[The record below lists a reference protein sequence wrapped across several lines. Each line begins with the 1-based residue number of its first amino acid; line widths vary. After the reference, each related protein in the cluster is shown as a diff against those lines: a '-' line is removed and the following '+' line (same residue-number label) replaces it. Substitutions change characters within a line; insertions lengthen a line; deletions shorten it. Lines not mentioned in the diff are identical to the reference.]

1 MSKYSLRHTIR
12 QGLNGLF
19 HICKEELKMAVRDQ
33 GVLIF
38 FLLVPLAYPL
48 VYAFIYTNEV
58 VREVPAAV
66 VDDNKSA
73 QSREYLRWVD
83 GSPDIHVVSYCA
95 DMEEAKL
102 LLKQQKIYG
111 IIRIPETFSSDL
123 TSGTQTRVSIYADMS
138 GMLYY
143 KALLLANTEASLKMN
158 KEIQIQRAGNTTG
171 RQDEITVQPLDY
183 EDVSL
188 YNPQDG
194 FASFLIPAVL
204 VLIIQ
209 QTLLLGIGLSAG
221 TARENNRFR
230 DLVPI
235 GRHYQG
241 TLRIVLGKS
250 SAYLLIYMAVA
261 AYILC
266 LVPKMFRLVQL
277 AQPDTLLA
285 FVIPFLLACIFF
297 AMACSCL
304 IRRRED
310 CMMIFV
316 FTSLPLLFISG
327 ISWPGSA
334 IPSFWKIFSWLFP
347 STFGING
354 YIRIQT
360 MGASL
365 SDVLTEYR
373 ALWLQAGIYFLLTC
387 FLYRRQILL
396 SRKHALAR
404 LQAYRKKRQVPDS
417 LIKA

>member
-1 MSKYSLRHTIR
+1 MKKYSFRHTIK
-12 QGLNGLF
+12 QGIAGLF
-19 HICKEELKMAVRDQ
+19 HICKEELKMTVKDQ

-58 VREVPAAV
+58 VREVPVAV
-66 VDDNKSA
+66 VDADRSSV
-73 QSREYLRWVD
+73 SREYLRRVD
-83 GSPDIHVVSYCA
+83 GGPDVRIVSYCS
-95 DMEEAKL
+95 DMEEARL
-102 LLKQQKIYG
+102 LLKKQKIYG
-111 IIRIPETFSSDL
+111 VVYVPEGFSRDL
-123 TSGTQTRVSIYADMS
+123 ASGEQAHVSIFADMS

-143 KALLLANTEASLKMN
+143 KALLLANTEASLEMN
-158 KEIQIQRAGNTTG
+158 KDIQIRRAGNTTD
-171 RQDEITVQPLDY
+171 RQDEITVRPIDY
-183 EDVSL
+183 EAVSL

-204 VLIIQ
+204 ILIIQ

-235 GRHYQG
+235 TRHYQG
-241 TLRIVLGKS
+241 TVRIIFGKS
-250 SAYLLIYMAVA
+250 LAYLLVYIAVA

-266 LVPKMFRLVQL
+266 AVPLMFRLVFL
-277 AQPDTLLA
+277 ASPGTLAA
-285 FVIPFLLACIFF
+285 FVLPYLLACIFF

-334 IPSFWKIFSWLFP
+334 IPPFWKVVSWIFP

-354 YIRIQT
+354 YIRINT
-360 MGASL
+360 MGATL
-365 SDVLTEYR
+365 NDVLPEYR
-373 ALWLQAGIYFLLTC
+373 ALWIQTGVYFFLTF
-387 FLYRRQILL
+387 FLYRREILL
-396 SRKHALAR
+396 SRKHALKR
-404 LQAYRKKRQVPDS
+404 LYAYRKKRQ
-417 LIKA
+417 AG

>member
-1 MSKYSLRHTIR
+1 MKKYSFRHTIK
-12 QGLNGLF
+12 QGIAGLF
-19 HICKEELKMAVRDQ
+19 HICKEELKMTVKDQ

-58 VREVPAAV
+58 VREVPVAV
-66 VDDNKSA
+66 VDADRSSV
-73 QSREYLRWVD
+73 SREYLRRVD
-83 GSPDIHVVSYCA
+83 GGPDVCIVSYCS
-95 DMEEAKL
+95 DMEEARL
-102 LLKQQKIYG
+102 LLKKQKIYG
-111 IIRIPETFSSDL
+111 VVYVPEGFSRDL
-123 TSGTQTRVSIYADMS
+123 ASGEQAHVSIFADMS

-143 KALLLANTEASLKMN
+143 KALLLANTEASLEMN
-158 KEIQIQRAGNTTG
+158 KDIQIRRAGNTTR
-171 RQDEITVQPLDY
+171 RQDEITVRPIDY
-183 EDVSL
+183 EAVSL

-204 VLIIQ
+204 ILIIQ

-230 DLVPI
+230 DLVPMV
-235 GRHYQG
+235 RHYQG
-241 TLRIVLGKS
+241 AIRIIFGKS
-250 SAYLLIYMAVA
+250 LAYLLVYLAVA

-266 LVPKMFRLVQL
+266 AVPKMFRLVFL
-277 AQPDTLLA
+277 ASPDTLA
-285 FVIPFLLACIFF
+285 TFVLPYLLACIFF

-327 ISWPGSA
+327 ISWPGAA
-334 IPSFWKIFSWLFP
+334 IPDFWKAVSWIFP

-360 MGASL
+360 MGATL
-365 SDVLTEYR
+365 NDVLPEYR
-373 ALWLQAGIYFLLTC
+373 ALWMQAGIYFLLTF
-387 FLYRRQILL
+387 FLYRREILL
-396 SRKHALAR
+396 SRKHALKR
-404 LQAYRKKRQVPDS
+404 LHEFRKKRQTV
-417 LIKA
+417 LR